1 MRPSS
6 GCCGCRSLSSD
17 LSGCNGVKLENK
29 AMLSWL
35 IALGGLSFVSCSL
48 VAQDT
53 RTVTEPAIP
62 AACTTLSAQ
71 LSAGKNGLA
80 AGDETKL
87 DTGRIQN
94 AIDNCSHGHAV
105 VLRRAGA
112 NNSFL
117 SGPLQLRTGVTLVVE
132 KGVTLFGSRDAAQY
146 ETSPG
151 SCGIVDEKVPGP
163 GCKPLISVIGASEA
177 GIMGD
182 GTIDGRGGSKLLG
195 KEVSWW
201 DLADQARPG
210 EGQKVSH
217 LVVAEHSN
225 NFTLYRIT
233 LKNSPNYHVGFRNGD
248 GFTVWGVKIDTPG
261 KGARNTDGI
270 QPQENSRN
278 ITITHTYINA
288 GDDDI
293 AVKAGAA
300 GGVTNFTVSHSHFY
314 AGHGMAIGSD
324 TKGGVSKVRVFDLSL
339 DSPDN
344 GIRVKS
350 NAARGGLVHDVV
362 YDDVCVRN
370 SPNPILF
377 DTAYSANGSMEGTS
391 YPTFVDITLRN
402 VRVSGGGK
410 ISLNGFSQEHRLG
423 LNLDDV
429 LLTDAGSARYTYSV
443 RHADFRVGPGPVNVN
458 LQGEDS
464 KVTGS
469 VLARTGEVAESCADK
484 FVQFPR

>member
-1 MRPSS
+1 V
-6 GCCGCRSLSSD
+6 
-17 LSGCNGVKLENK
+17 NLENK
-29 AMLSWL
+29 AMLRWS
-35 IALGGLSFVSCSL
+35 IALGVFCFLGCSL
-48 VAQDT
+48 VAQDS
-53 RTVTEPAIP
+53 RTVTEPLIP
-62 AACTTLSAQ
+62 PACTILSAQ
-71 LSAGKNGLA
+71 LPAGKDGLA
-80 AGDETKL
+80 AADETKV
-87 DTGRIQN
+87 DTRRIQK
-94 AIDNCSHGHAV
+94 AIDVCSHGQAV
-105 VLRRAGA
+105 VLRIAGR
-112 NNSFL
+112 NSAFL
-117 SGPLQLRTGVTLVVE
+117 SGPLELRAGVTLLVE
-132 KGVTLFGSRDAAQY
+132 KGVTLLGSRDAALY

-151 SCGIVDEKVPGP
+151 SCGIVNEKMPGP
-163 GCKPLISVIGASEA
+163 GCKPLISVISASDA

-182 GTIDGRGGSKLLG
+182 GVIDGRGGSKLLG
-195 KEVSWW
+195 KDVSWW
-201 DLADQARPG
+201 DLAEQARPG

-217 LVVAEHSN
+217 LVVAERSN

-270 QPQENSRN
+270 QPQENSHN

-402 VRVSGGGK
+402 VRVSGGGR

-423 LNLDDV
+423 LNLDNV
-429 LLTDAGSARYTYSV
+429 LLTDLSSAHYTYSV
-443 RHADFRVGPGPVNVN
+443 KHADFRVGPGPVNLN
-458 LQGEDS
+458 LQGEDV
-464 KVTGS
+464 KVTNS
-469 VLARTGEVAESCADK
+469 VPTKTDAVPESCAEK
-484 FVQFPR
+484 FVPFPR

>member
-1 MRPSS
+1 
-6 GCCGCRSLSSD
+6 
-17 LSGCNGVKLENK
+17 
-29 AMLSWL
+29 MLRWL
-35 IALGGLSFVSCSL
+35 IALGGVCFLGGPL
-48 VAQDT
+48 VAQDS
-53 RTVTEPAIP
+53 RTVIEPVIP

-71 LSAGKNGLA
+71 LIAAKDGLA
-80 AGDETKL
+80 ATDETKL
-87 DTGRIQN
+87 DTSRIQK
-94 AIDNCSHGHAV
+94 AIDGCSHGHSV
-105 VLRRAGA
+105 VLRTAGS
-112 NNSFL
+112 NNAFL
-117 SGPLQLRTGVTLVVE
+117 SGPLELRPGVTLVVE
-132 KGVTLFGSRDAAQY
+132 KGVTVFGSRDAALY

-163 GCKPLISVIGASEA
+163 GCKPLISVIGASDS

-182 GTIDGRGGSKLLG
+182 GVIDGRGGSKLLG
-195 KEVSWW
+195 KDVSWW

-233 LKNSPNYHVGFRNGD
+233 LKNSPNYHVGFRNGV

-270 QPQENSRN
+270 QPQENSRD

-362 YDDVCVRN
+362 YYDVCVRN

-377 DTAYSANGSMEGTS
+377 DTAYSANGSMEGNS

-410 ISLNGFSQEHRLG
+410 ISLNGFSPEHRLG
-423 LNLDDV
+423 LNLDNV
-429 LLTDAGSARYTYSV
+429 LLTDLSSARYTYSV
-443 RHADFRVGPGPVNVN
+443 RHADFRVGPGPVNVD
-458 LQGEDS
+458 LHGEDV
-464 KVTGS
+464 KVTGTTS
-469 VLARTGEVAESCADK
+469 AKPPVVPESCADK
-484 FVQFPR
+484 FVPFPR